1 MKDFHQVQK
10 DRVKYHALPNKNTV
24 HRSSLIVPNISHSEA
39 WIGFINHFLIKR
51 GYKSVALKISAINK
65 IGYLLDALT
74 IEINEPK
81 VYSFNLTKMFSK
93 FNPTNYLI
101 EFFSEKNLF
110 IPFPAVIINH
120 FGKDFCN
127 VVHSYNRILN
137 DVFEN
142 DQINKT
148 QVSEASFDLDINN
161 KYDTF
166 FNFSTGM
173 SDVNNSSLFLS
184 YEKNKEKIKKEIK
197 ISLPRLSYKS
207 FYLSKIFSKE
217 LNNNVN
223 KLNGGVVRIKQPKQN
238 LFFGRLLAGIINKKT
253 KAFSANHTYYDSTKK
268 TEYFSLPNSFRT
280 YPFFKNFVNKVTM
293 YPIFSPSKLTIYLK
307 IYNKKGTFIS
317 KKFKFLSTSSFPL
330 SINVNDFVESE
341 NLQDVTAF
349 TLVADGSEGRI
360 PTRVNHQL
368 IYGELS
374 DKNSLKCSIN
384 VSLINK
390 RVFVPKKKKGF
401 IWGQFINHKDYNSK
415 IGFCFN
421 SSEGKSDLINID
433 FYSSTGKLKSK
444 KKVLNPKKSLI
455 FNASELLGS
464 FKKLELNWYVAKCI
478 RPDLTAYSVHT
489 HQLSGNS
496 SGEHN
501 F

>member
-1 MKDFHQVQK
+1 MKDFLRVKK
-10 DRVKYHALPNKNTV
+10 DRIKYHAQPNKNTV
-24 HRSSLIVPNISHSEA
+24 HRSSLIVPDISNSEA

-51 GYKSVALKISAINK
+51 GYKSIALKISAINK
-65 IGYLLDALT
+65 IGYLLDTLT

-93 FNPTNYLI
+93 FNSANYLI

-110 IPFPAVIINH
+110 IPFPAVIISH

-127 VVHSYNRILN
+127 VVHSYNRVLN

-166 FNFSTGM
+166 FNLSTGM
-173 SDVNNSSLFLS
+173 SDINNSSLFLS
-184 YEKNKEKIKKEIK
+184 YEKNKEKIKKKIK

-207 FYLSKIFSKE
+207 FYLSKIFSK
-217 LNNNVN
+217 
-223 KLNGGVVRIKQPKQN
+223 KLNGGIVRIKQPMQN

-253 KAFSANHTYYDSTKK
+253 KAFSANHTYYDTTKK

-280 YPFFKNFVNKVTM
+280 YPFFKNFVNKITM

-307 IYNKKGTFIS
+307 IYSKKGTFRS
-317 KKFKFLSTSSFPL
+317 QKFKFLSTSSFPL

-360 PTRVNHQL
+360 PARVNHQL

-384 VSLINK
+384 VSLTNK
-390 RVFVPKKKKGF
+390 SGVFAPKNKKGL
-401 IWGQFINHKDYNSK
+401 IWGQFINHKDYDSK

-433 FYSSTGKLKSK
+433 FYNSKGKFKSK
-444 KKVLNPKKSLI
+444 KKILNPKKSLI
-455 FNASELLGS
+455 FDANEILDSS
-464 FKKLELNWYVAKCI
+464 RKLEFNWYFAKCI
-478 RPDLTAYSVHT
+478 RSDLRAYSVHA
-489 HQLSGNS
+489 HQLSGNF